1 VWPASRRGA
10 FSKSVW
16 PENIFWSP
24 ANQMR
29 WRHFCRPVS
38 RQPVASTTGHPK
50 PNHGGLEMPNLDGPC
65 ANQPGRRSA
74 RLDVTGRFCQPIQS
88 VQSMAVL
95 KTVRLDHSTVIPATK
110 GELLSIADSRSI
122 DRTWMSGFGFFQVW
136 RYSESVHRLES
147 SRALLPCATRLAR

>member
-1 VWPASRRGA
+1 
-10 FSKSVW
+10 
-16 PENIFWSP
+16 
-24 ANQMR
+24 MR

-38 RQPVASTTGHPK
+38 RQTVATTGHPK
-50 PNHGGLEMPNLDGPC
+50 PNHGGREMPDVGRPC
-65 ANQPGRRSA
+65 ANQPGRQSA
-74 RLDVTGRFCQPIQS
+74 RLDVTGRFCRPIQS

-110 GELLSIADSRSI
+110 GELLSIADSRSM